1 MAIRPVDND
10 PADVLLRERL
20 VRALESCAT
29 EAELAQTLYQFLH
42 PVFGYDVV
50 SLHVPE
56 KDGSYHVVPVD
67 QGVLQE
73 RIRRSMERSVTRPL
87 YQGGK
92 TAVLR
97 PDRNLAPSRGPGRGQ
112 EPNLLIW
119 VPIAHRGEL
128 IASVLY
134 ECVESRH
141 VPSRELALLE
151 EVHKELGALV
161 ANAYL
166 HEVTRDQAV
175 RLAALNDVARAL
187 APTRDREEVLEA
199 LRLAL
204 GGLIAVESVEVV
216 EGAAGPAR
224 IDRSEGG
231 ATVRLPLWEG
241 DRTESCL
248 VVRTPEADANDETLL
263 AFLQGVADQLA
274 LALRNAESRA
284 AEREQ
289 RRRLEV
295 VSAVGRRLASSLD
308 RWAIMRT
315 LREELA
321 QRVEFDI
328 FIVATVRQADS
339 GPVAEGFAYD
349 SGGEQWLPAVPLATA
364 GPARTAYESG
374 STVTIHRAPWA
385 EAIESARAPEDTW
398 VMGEGAAVF
407 VTRPAGGRQAARS
420 VAWVPVHVAEGV
432 GALLSIQAYR
442 PNAFAEPDVQLL
454 EDLAPY
460 VSLALV
466 NARHF
471 EASKAESRRLEALHQ
486 VQLGLAGAA
495 DPDQV
500 VRAALEGM
508 RLFLPGDRLQIELRE
523 PGGRSRGFE
532 LTADGELAGVE
543 VPLVGAARGGRRRRG
558 DSATGTVWL
567 PLQEAGRSVGVLRAE
582 RINGG
587 RFAREERDFLSAVS
601 PLLGLALAR
610 LELAEAKE
618 LMLRA
623 IGHEIRNPAAAMSA
637 TLSSLLEWDHA
648 VDADRRELLLGE
660 AYGMS
665 ERLLA
670 LVEAQLLLAKLELGG
685 FEPQPQDVDVAGI
698 AANVVALLAHRYE
711 GAADVEVDAPDALP
725 RAHCEAVHL
734 QQVLTNLVGNAF
746 EHGRPPVRIRIRP
759 KDAALEIGV
768 IDSGPGPSPD
778 VAATLFERRLRG
790 SRSRGGLGLG
800 LYLCRLVVERSFGG
814 RIWVRRLPRGVA
826 FKFTVPRA

>member
-73 RIRRSMERSVTRPL
+73 RVRRPMERSVTRPL
-87 YQGGK
+87 YEKAK

-97 PDRNLAPSRGPGRGQ
+97 PDRNLLPSRGPGHGQ

-134 ECVESRH
+134 ESIESRH
-141 VPSRELALLE
+141 VPSRELVLLE
-151 EVHKELGALV
+151 DVHKELGPLV
-161 ANAYL
+161 AAAYL
-166 HEVTRDQAV
+166 HEVTRDQAA

-187 APTRDREEVLEA
+187 APTRDREEVLDA
-199 LRLAL
+199 LRHAL
-204 GGLIAVESVEVV
+204 GGLIAVDSVEVV

-224 IDRSEGG
+224 IDRSEAG
-231 ATVRLPLWEG
+231 ATVRVPLWEG
-241 DRTESCL
+241 DRTESYL
-248 VVRTPEADANDETLL
+248 LVRTPEPDANDDTLL

-274 LALRNAESRA
+274 LALRNADARA

-295 VSAVGRRLASSLD
+295 VNAVGRRLAASLD

-321 QRVEFDI
+321 QRLEFDI
-328 FIVATVRQADS
+328 FIVATVRQADN

-349 SGGEQWLPAVPLATA
+349 SGGEQWLPSVPLAMA
-364 GPARTAYESG
+364 GPARTAYESRG
-374 STVTIHRAPWA
+374 TVMIDQAPWA
-385 EAIESARAPEDTW
+385 EAVESAQAPEETW
-398 VMGEGAAVF
+398 VMRDGAAVF
-407 VTRPAGGRQAARS
+407 VTRPAGNKQAARS
-420 VAWVPVHVAEGV
+420 IAWVPVQVADGI
-432 GALLSIQAYR
+432 GALLSIQAYK
-442 PNAFAEPDVQLL
+442 PSAFAASDVKLL

-460 VSLALV
+460 VGLALA
-466 NARHF
+466 NAEHF
-471 EASKAESRRLEALHQ
+471 EASKAESHRLEALHR

-508 RLFLPGDRLQIELRE
+508 RFFLPEDRLQIELRE

-532 LTADGELAGVE
+532 LMPDDELQE
-543 VPLVGAARGGRRRRG
+543 VPVPLPGAVRGSRRRRA

-582 RINGG
+582 RINGA
-587 RFAREERDFLSAVS
+587 RFSREEREFLSAVS
-601 PLLGLALAR
+601 PLVGLALAR

-637 TLSSLLEWDHA
+637 TLSSLLEWDRA
-648 VDADRRELLLGE
+648 MDAERRELLLGE

-665 ERLLA
+665 ERLVA
-670 LVEAQLLLAKLELGG
+670 LVEAQLLIAKLELGG
-685 FEPQPQDVDVAGI
+685 FEPQPQPVDVTSI
-698 AANVVALLAHRYE
+698 AADVTALLAHRYD
-711 GAADVEVDAPDALP
+711 GAGDVEVDAPEGLPLAL
-725 RAHCEAVHL
+725 CEPVHL

-746 EHGRPPVRIRIRP
+746 EHGRPPVRIRILA
-759 KDAALEIGV
+759 KEAGLEIGV

-826 FKFTVPRA
+826 FKFTIPRA

>member
-20 VRALESCAT
+20 VRALESCAS
-29 EAELAQTLYQFLH
+29 EAELTQTLYQFLH

-73 RIRRSMERSVTRPL
+73 RVRRPMERSVTLPL
-87 YQGGK
+87 YQKGK

-97 PDRNLAPSRGPGRGQ
+97 PDRNLLPSRGPGHGQ

-141 VPSRELALLE
+141 VPSRELVLLE
-151 EVHKELGALV
+151 EVHKELGPLV

-166 HEVTRDQAV
+166 HEVTRDQAA

-199 LRLAL
+199 LRHAL
-204 GGLIAVESVEVV
+204 GGLIAVDSVEVV
-216 EGAAGPAR
+216 EGSGPAR
-224 IDRSEGG
+224 IERTAHGATAWLPLREGG
-231 ATVRLPLWEG
+231 REAG
-241 DRTESCL
+241 L
-248 VVRTPEADANDETLL
+248 VVRTPEPDAHDDTLL

-289 RRRLEV
+289 RRRVEV

-321 QRVEFDI
+321 LQLEFDI
-328 FIVATVRQADS
+328 FIVATVRRADS

-349 SGGEQWLPAVPLATA
+349 SGGEQWLPAVPLAMA
-364 GPARTAYESG
+364 GPARSAYESG
-374 STVTIHRAPWA
+374 RTVSIDRAPWA
-385 EAIESARAPEDTW
+385 EAVESAHAPEDTW

-407 VTRPAGGRQAARS
+407 ITRPAGTHQAARS
-420 VAWVPVHVAEGV
+420 VTWVPVSVRDAV

-442 PNAFAEPDVQLL
+442 PNAFSPADVKLL

-460 VSLALV
+460 VGLALA
-466 NARHF
+466 NAEHF
-471 EASKAESRRLEALHQ
+471 EASKAESHRLEALHR

-495 DPDQV
+495 DPEQV
-500 VRAALEGM
+500 VRAALDGM
-508 RLFLPGDRLQIELRE
+508 RFYLPGDRLQIELRE

-532 LTADGELAGVE
+532 LTPEDELLEVPVPLAG
-543 VPLVGAARGGRRRRG
+543 AAGGGRRRRA

-582 RINGG
+582 RVGGG
-587 RFAREERDFLSAVS
+587 RFTPFERDFLSAVS
-601 PLLGLALAR
+601 PLVGLALAR

-637 TLSSLLEWDHA
+637 TLSSLLEWDQA
-648 VDADRRELLLGE
+648 MDSGRRELLLGE
-660 AYGMS
+660 AHGMS

-670 LVEAQLLLAKLELGG
+670 LVEAQLLIAKLELGG
-685 FEPQPQDVDVAGI
+685 FEPQPREVDV
-698 AANVVALLAHRYE
+698 VATTRDVITLLSHRYD
-711 GAADVEVDAPDALP
+711 GAADVEVDAPAAPPKAL
-725 RAHCEAVHL
+725 CEPVHL

-746 EHGRPPVRIRIRP
+746 EHGRPPVRIRIHA
-759 KDAALEIGV
+759 KESALEIGV
-768 IDSGPGPSPD
+768 IDSGPGPSPEL
-778 VAATLFERRLRG
+778 AATLFERRLRG

-814 RIWVRRLPRGVA
+814 RVWVRRLPRGVA

>member
-20 VRALESCAT
+20 VRALESCAS
-29 EAELAQTLYQFLH
+29 EAELTQTLYQFLH

-73 RIRRSMERSVTRPL
+73 RVRRSMERSVTRPL
-87 YQGGK
+87 YQAGK
-92 TAVLR
+92 TTVLR

-112 EPNLLIW
+112 EPDLLIW

-151 EVHKELGALV
+151 DVHKELGPLV
-161 ANAYL
+161 SNAYL

-175 RLAALNDVARAL
+175 RLAALNQVARAL
-187 APTRDREEVLEA
+187 APTRDREEVLDA
-199 LRLAL
+199 LRTAL
-204 GGLIAVESVEVV
+204 GSLMAVDSVEVE
-216 EGAAGPAR
+216 EGVGGPAR
-224 IDRSEGG
+224 IDRSEAG

-241 DRTESCL
+241 DATETCL
-248 VVRTPEADANDETLL
+248 VVRTPVPDANDETLL

-274 LALRNAESRA
+274 LALRNADSRA

-289 RRRLEV
+289 KRRLEV
-295 VSAVGRRLASSLD
+295 VNAVGRRLASSLD

-321 QRVEFDI
+321 QRLEFDI
-328 FIVATVRQADS
+328 FIVATVRPADN

-349 SGGEQWLPAVPLATA
+349 SGGEQWLPSVPLAMA
-364 GPARTAYESG
+364 GPARTAFESG
-374 STVTIHRAPWA
+374 RSVMIDRAPWA
-385 EAIESARAPEDTW
+385 DAVESARAPEETW
-398 VMGEGAAVF
+398 VMSEGAAVF

-420 VAWVPVHVAEGV
+420 IAWVPAHAAGGV

-442 PNAFAEPDVQLL
+442 PNAFSENDVKLL

-460 VSLALV
+460 VGLALT
-466 NARHF
+466 NADHF
-471 EASKAESRRLEALHQ
+471 EASKAESHRLEALHR

-508 RLFLPGDRLQIELRE
+508 RFFLPADRLQIELRE
-523 PGGRSRGFE
+523 AGGRSRGVE
-532 LTADGELAGVE
+532 MTVEGELVDVP
-543 VPLVGAARGGRRRRG
+543 VPLAGAVRSGRRRRG

-567 PLQEAGRSVGVLRAE
+567 PLQEGGRSVGVLRAE
-582 RINGG
+582 RTNGS
-587 RFAREERDFLSAVS
+587 RFSAEEREFLAAVG

-610 LELAEAKE
+610 LELADAKE

-637 TLSSLLEWDHA
+637 TLSSLVEWDREM
-648 VDADRRELLLGE
+648 DADRRELLLGE
-660 AYGMS
+660 AYGMA

-670 LVEAQLLLAKLELGG
+670 LVEAQLLIAKLELGG
-685 FEPQPQDVDVAGI
+685 FEPQPQEVDVKAIAGDVI
-698 AANVVALLAHRYE
+698 SLLSHRYE
-711 GAADVEVDAPDALP
+711 GAADVEVEAPESLP
-725 RAHCEAVHL
+725 RALCEPVHL

-746 EHGRPPVRIRIRP
+746 EHGRPPVRIRIQP
-759 KDAALEIGV
+759 KESALEIGV
-768 IDSGPGPSPD
+768 IDSGPGPSPE
-778 VAATLFERRLRG
+778 VAATLFDRRLRG

-814 RIWVRRLPRGVA
+814 RIGSRRLPRGVA